1 MPHFRGHGMD
11 HCRAS
16 TRENEAWPRGK
27 PRSTL
32 RPHESSMTR
41 PSAAVALPLLAVAAA
56 AVLVLSLMSGSV
68 AIPPREVLDAV
79 LGAHGSFASD
89 VVLGLRLPRAMSALA
104 IGGLLAVTGALLQAL
119 LRNPLADPYVLG
131 VSGGASVA
139 ALVAIMLGLPALGV
153 DGAAALG
160 ALATTLIVFALA
172 QGGGAWTPTRLL
184 LTGIVVAAGAG
195 ALVSLLLALGD
206 EQRLRGMIFWLL
218 GDLTRSERWQWLLVL
233 LALVALAGVVIG
245 RHLNVL
251 ARGETLAASL
261 GLPVRRFQMLLF
273 VLSAMLTGCAVSAA
287 GSIGFVGLVTPHLVR
302 LALGSDHRIVLP
314 ASALAGGVLLM
325 IADLVS
331 RVALAPR
338 QLPVGALTALV
349 GVPLFLVLMRRQRG

>member
-1 MPHFRGHGMD
+1 
-11 HCRAS
+11 
-16 TRENEAWPRGK
+16 
-27 PRSTL
+27 
-32 RPHESSMTR
+32 MTR
-41 PSAAVALPLLAVAAA
+41 VPAAVALSALAAA
-56 AVLVLSLMSGSV
+56 ALAVLVLSLMTGSV
-68 AIPPREVLDAV
+68 AIPPGDVFDAFRGTEPS
-79 LGAHGSFASD
+79 LASD

-139 ALVAIMLGLPALGV
+139 ALLAIMLGLPAFGV
-153 DGAAALG
+153 DVAAALG
-160 ALATTLIVFALA
+160 ALATSLLVFALA

-218 GDLTRSERWQWLLVL
+218 GDLTRSERWQWLVL
-233 LALVALAGVVIG
+233 LLAVVAAGGLAIG
-245 RHLNVL
+245 RPLNVL
-251 ARGETLAASL
+251 ARGETLAASV

-273 VLSAMLTGCAVSAA
+273 VITAVLTGCAVSAA

-349 GVPLFLVLMRRQRG
+349 GVPLFLILMQRQRR

>member
-1 MPHFRGHGMD
+1 VGEP
-11 HCRAS
+11 A
-16 TRENEAWPRGK
+16 
-27 PRSTL
+27 TL
-32 RPHESSMTR
+32 
-41 PSAAVALPLLAVAAA
+41 A
-56 AVLVLSLMSGSV
+56 GN
-68 AIPPREVLDAV
+68 
-79 LGAHGSFASD
+79 

-139 ALVAIMLGLPALGV
+139 ALLAIMVGLPAIGV
-153 DGAAALG
+153 DVAAALG
-160 ALATTLIVFALA
+160 ALATTLLVFALA

-218 GDLTRSERWQWLLVL
+218 GDLTRSERWPWLIALLVL
-233 LALVALAGVVIG
+233 VAVGGLALG

-251 ARGETLAASL
+251 ARGDTLAASL

-273 VLSAMLTGCAVSAA
+273 LLTATLTGCSVSAA

-302 LALGSDHRIVLP
+302 LALGSDHRILLP

-325 IADLVS
+325 TADLVS

-349 GVPLFLVLMRRQRG
+349 GVPLFLLLMHRQRS

>member
-1 MPHFRGHGMD
+1 
-11 HCRAS
+11 
-16 TRENEAWPRGK
+16 
-27 PRSTL
+27 
-32 RPHESSMTR
+32 
-41 PSAAVALPLLAVAAA
+41 
-56 AVLVLSLMSGSV
+56 
-68 AIPPREVLDAV
+68 
-79 LGAHGSFASD
+79 
-89 VVLGLRLPRAMSALA
+89 MSALA

-139 ALVAIMLGLPALGV
+139 ALLAIMVGLPAIGV
-153 DGAAALG
+153 DVAAALG
-160 ALATTLIVFALA
+160 ALATTLLVFALA

-218 GDLTRSERWQWLLVL
+218 GDLTRSERWPWLIALLVL
-233 LALVALAGVVIG
+233 VAVGGLALG

-251 ARGETLAASL
+251 ARGDTLAASL

-273 VLSAMLTGCAVSAA
+273 LLTATLTGCSVSAA

-302 LALGSDHRIVLP
+302 LALGSDHRILLP

-325 IADLVS
+325 TADLVS

-349 GVPLFLVLMRRQRG
+349 GVPLFLLLMHRQRS